1 MKARSHGAGNVRR
14 GGIGRLALV
23 AAALTLAAC
32 GGGTSASSEEFES
45 APGGS
50 ADMTATT
57 DATGDEALA
66 EAMSFADQWER
77 VEAPADCMCAD
88 GDPWSYF
95 VREANPKNVVF
106 FLDGGGACF
115 TADMCAPGSGQYKED
130 MGFEDGFTES
140 NGVFDFD
147 NPENP
152 LADYSMVFVPYCTG
166 DVHSG
171 NVTKDYGN
179 DVVIEH
185 KGFVNGSTALEALA
199 ERFPDTESLVVAGVS
214 AGSFPSAIYAGMAA
228 DLLPEAQ
235 VKVVADGSGAVP
247 DAMGLVTSSWGLLE
261 TLPDWPEFEGATYDM
276 VTPSWTFELTAARNP
291 RIAFARHDYAFDS
304 VLAGY
309 AALAGASAGDL
320 VSVMRANEQKVEASG
335 AMVATWIAPGS
346 DHTIL
351 QRPSLYTEVLNGVRF
366 IEWLNEFLSGE
377 SVEDQICTDCS
388 G

>member
-1 MKARSHGAGNVRR
+1 MKVRSCGTRNARP
-14 GGIGRLALV
+14 GGIGRLAVV
-23 AAALTLAAC
+23 AAALSLAAC
-32 GGGTSASSEEFES
+32 GGGSSASPEESDS
-45 APGGS
+45 APGASSDVTVTTEATSDES
-50 ADMTATT
+50 A
-57 DATGDEALA
+57 A
-66 EAMSFADQWER
+66 ESVSFADQWER
-77 VEAPADCMCAD
+77 VEAPEDCMCAD

-95 VREANPKNVVF
+95 VREADPKKVVF
-106 FLDGGGACF
+106 LLDGGGACF
-115 TADMCAPGSGQYKED
+115 TGDMCTPGSGQYKED
-130 MGFEDGFTES
+130 IGFEEGFTEA

-147 NPENP
+147 NPDNP

-179 DVVIEH
+179 GVVIEH
-185 KGFVNGSTALEALA
+185 KGFVNGSTALEAMA
-199 ERFPDTESLVVAGVS
+199 ERFPDVENLVVAGVS
-214 AGSFPSAIYAGMAA
+214 AGSFPSAIYAGIAA
-228 DLLPEAQ
+228 ELLPEAE

-247 DAMGLVTSSWGLLE
+247 DAMGLVTASWGLLD

-276 VTPSWTFELTAARNP
+276 VTPSWTFEMTAARNP

-309 AALAGASAGDL
+309 AALAGASADDL
-320 VSVMRANEQKVEASG
+320 VSVMMANEQKVEASG

-366 IEWLNEFLSGE
+366 IDWLTDFLSGQ
-377 SVEDQICTDCS
+377 SVEDEICTECS